1 MESEVIHVLCA
12 FAKWAM
18 NEKRWRKKWERER
31 AQRKS
36 VYIVYM
42 IYREA
47 CTLHTAQ
54 TTFKQVADEKVEC
67 DNALEQVQ
75 SIAINGELSASLFGV
90 RVCVCVSRR

>member
-36 VYIVYM
+36 VYIYM

-47 CTLHTAQ
+47 CTLHTPPSSRWLMKKLNA
-54 TTFKQVADEKVEC
+54 TTRWNKC
-67 DNALEQVQ
+67 NALQ
-75 SIAINGELSASLFGV
+75 
-90 RVCVCVSRR
+90 